1 VSTPLYLGRHS
12 AATVTLTVLVLVTM
26 LASLGGRAPSLG
38 AQESGGDPRPGAG
51 GLRLTDRTVVAG
63 DQFTLGVRLPG
74 VIEDTDKVVISV
86 RDRVDSLSDFNRRVD
101 NPDGEELGNWSFTVA
116 ELAPAADGRT
126 SITLELGPAPDL
138 PGDDQGA
145 DQVPTPRLELG
156 DPGVYPVVVTLTNAE
171 EVPLGELV
179 THLVTLGNPA
189 VDRIRRTVV
198 TPFVDFDV
206 FPALTAT
213 GALQPG
219 DSTSVWAQTLILN
232 PDVPVSVR
240 ISPILL
246 DRLTDSDTIERLTE
260 RLASAN
266 VVATSYVPVDELALE
281 LAGLQSEREELFS
294 WGTRTIGDRVGIDP
308 STTLWAAPDGLSDRE
323 AGVLRQRGVRQVLLG
338 GDNGVALTTPIEVN
352 TPEGTLDALVVRPD
366 MSVAGGFED
375 PVLAAHR
382 VLAQLA
388 VLGLDGEPHAAAL
401 MYRTAEPVDPVF
413 SGQLFSG
420 LAESAPVFDV
430 AALPVAFTV
439 PGPVDSEGRP
449 LIRNLV
455 RDTQPDRLEGDLD
468 LYRRAADTLEGYR
481 SMIKDEDT
489 VFLYDDLHDRLLL
502 SLASGVTGDQREI
515 TWSDTID
522 SIKRETSAIV
532 APPIR
537 SINLTSREAVIPLSF
552 QNTAPYPMRVKVRF
566 LSDKVRFVDLD
577 DGEST
582 TIRLEPGVT
591 NQEFSVEVLSAGSF
605 PMDIQVLSP
614 DGRLQLRS
622 VSLTIRANTPSGV
635 GILLTV
641 GAGAVL
647 VLWWGRELLRRKT
660 R

>member
-1 VSTPLYLGRHS
+1 MRPVLIAGGRS
-12 AATVTLTVLVLVTM
+12 AGALVLSMMLALTVTTTLVRDIPP
-26 LASLGGRAPSLG
+26 ASG
-38 AQESGGDPRPGAG
+38 QESVADTQLGSG
-51 GLRLTDRTVVAG
+51 GLRLTSRTVVAQ
-63 DQFTLGVRLPG
+63 DQFTLGLRLPG
-74 VIEDTDKVVISV
+74 VIEESDVVVVSV
-86 RDRVDSLSDFNRRVD
+86 RERVQSLPEFERRVT
-101 NPDGEELGNWSFTVA
+101 NPDGEELRSFEFTVA
-116 ELAPAADGRT
+116 DLAPAPGGQA
-126 SITLELGPAPDL
+126 SVTLELGPAPDDSG
-138 PGDDQGA
+138 GDAGSELD
-145 DQVPTPRLELG
+145 PPPRLELTE
-156 DPGVYPVVVTLTNAE
+156 PGVYPVVVTLTNAE
-171 EVPLGELV
+171 GVPLGRMV
-179 THLVTLGNPA
+179 THLVTAGSPTPGPN
-189 VDRIRRTVV
+189 RRTVV

-213 GALQPG
+213 GALQAD
-219 DSTSVWAQTLILN
+219 DSTSIWAQTLILN
-232 PDVPVSVR
+232 PTVPVSVR

-281 LAGLQSEREELFS
+281 LAGLQPEREALFA
-294 WGTRTIGDRVGIDP
+294 WGTRTIEDRLGVDP
-308 STTLWAAPDGLSDRE
+308 ATTLWAAPEGLSDRE

-352 TPEGTLDALVVRPD
+352 TPDGTLDAMVVRPA

-382 VLAQLA
+382 ILAELA

-401 MYRTAEPVDPVF
+401 MYRTADPVDPAF
-413 SGQLFSG
+413 SGHLFSG
-420 LAESAPVFDV
+420 LAESTPVFDV
-430 AALPVAFTV
+430 APLPVAFTV
-439 PGPVDSEGRP
+439 PGPVDAEGRP

-468 LYRRAADTLEGYR
+468 LYRKAADTLEGYR

-489 VFLYDDLHDRLLL
+489 SFLYDDLHDRLLL
-502 SLASGVTGDQREI
+502 SLARGVTGEQREA
-515 TWSDTID
+515 TWSDTVD
-522 SIKRETSAIV
+522 AVRRETAAIV

-566 LSDKVRFVDLD
+566 ISDKVRFVDLD

-614 DGRLQLRS
+614 DGRLELRS
-622 VSLTIRANTPSGV
+622 VSLSIRANTPSGV
-635 GILLTV
+635 GIVLTV

-647 VLWWGRELLRRKT
+647 VLWWGRELLRRKS

>member
-1 VSTPLYLGRHS
+1 MML
-12 AATVTLTVLVLVTM
+12 LVMIT
-26 LASLGGRAPSLG
+26 ASLGSSVPPVG
-38 AQESGGDPRPGAG
+38 AQESAGDPQPGSG
-51 GLRLTDRTVVAG
+51 GLRLTDRTVVAQ
-63 DQFTLGVRLPG
+63 DRFTLGIRLPG
-74 VIEDTDKVVISV
+74 VIEETDLIVLSV
-86 RDRVDSLSDFNRRVD
+86 RDRVESLPEFERRLD
-101 NPDGEELGNWSFTVA
+101 NPDGEELRSFEFTVA
-116 ELAPAADGRT
+116 ELAPAPGGQA
-126 SITLELGPAPDL
+126 SMVLELGPEPAAT
-138 PGDDQGA
+138 GDDGSEQPSS
-145 DQVPTPRLELG
+145 VRRLELAE
-156 DPGVYPVVVTLTNAE
+156 PGVYPLVVTLTNAE
-171 EVPLGELV
+171 GVPLGRMV
-179 THLVTLGNPA
+179 THLVTAGTGTN
-189 VDRIRRTVV
+189 DRVTRTVV

-213 GALQPG
+213 GALQPE

-260 RLASAN
+260 RLATAN
-266 VVATSYVPVDELALE
+266 VVATPYVPVDELALE
-281 LAGLQSEREELFS
+281 LAGLQAEREELFS
-294 WGTRTIGDRVGIDP
+294 WGIRTIEGRLGVDP

-323 AGVLRQRGVRQVLLG
+323 AGVLRRRGVRQVLLG
-338 GDNGVALTTPIEVN
+338 GDNGIALTTPIEVS
-352 TPEGTLDALVVRPD
+352 TPEGTLGALVVRPA

-382 VLAQLA
+382 VLARLA
-388 VLGLDGEPHAAAL
+388 VLGLDGEAHAAAV
-401 MYRTAEPVDPVF
+401 MYRTAEPVDPAF
-413 SGQLFSG
+413 SGHLFAG
-420 LAESAPVFDV
+420 LAESTSIFDV
-430 AALPVAFTV
+430 AALPAAFAV
-439 PGPVDSEGRP
+439 PGPVDSDGRP

-489 VFLYDDLHDRLLL
+489 SFLYDDLRDRLLL
-502 SLASGVTGDQREI
+502 SLAEGVTGDQREI

-522 SIKRETSAIV
+522 TVKRETAAIV

-566 LSDKVRFVDLD
+566 ISEKVRFVDLD

-614 DGRLQLRS
+614 DGRLELRS

-635 GILLTV
+635 GIVLTV

-647 VLWWGRELLRRKT
+647 VLWWGRELLRRKS